1 MKEDTTKRYLHAYRR
16 YIALVNDGSTKR
28 HAIVVVASEN
38 NVTKNSA
45 RNMITIGRTLFALE
59 QQVEVMD
66 EMFQKE
72 REQKEHYILLY
83 QHEQIKNNRS
93 AYRRFIDKLRNK

>member
-28 HAIVVVASEN
+28 HAIIVVANEN

-45 RNMITIGRTLFALE
+45 RNIITIGRTLFALE

-66 EMFQKE
+66 EMFKKE
-72 REQKEHYILLY
+72 REQKEHYLMLY
-83 QHEQIKNNRS
+83 QHEQRKNTRS
-93 AYRRFIDKLRNK
+93 VWRYAIDKWRNR